1 MSRSITKNQIY
12 LINCRDDVAFFC
24 SKVLQNRAT
33 IHRVISIAQL
43 KKYRQGLI
51 IFDALDNSE
60 SRIFAEEAGSFFLPV
75 ISLISPALSLSAQI
89 MIRKISKKCFYFC
102 GTDFQRQEFANF
114 LESSL
119 EEDFFSRENY
129 GFCSPGFCESID
141 GFFSGISKEIQT
153 LRKGIKTVSRLDTPV
168 LLLGETGCGKT
179 TAARLIHKLSDR
191 KNAPYVPLSV
201 ADVVTSLSESTFFG
215 RTSGAYTDANSE
227 PGFLRRANHGVVF
240 FDEIGTAKD
249 TLQEKIL
256 TFIEDKTITPVGSTK
271 SIKLDIRIIFATNA
285 DLKKMVCE
293 GRFRSDLYY
302 RMDNHVLTIPSLRK
316 RKEDI
321 PYIVNHYLAKK
332 KTDKYLLPD
341 AMEKL
346 ISFSWPGNIRELH
359 HCLDRA
365 ILRSSGERIS
375 ADEID
380 FGLFD
385 QS

>member
-1 MSRSITKNQIY
+1 MSRSNTKNQIY
-12 LINCRDDVAFFC
+12 LINCRDEVALFC
-24 SKVLQNRAT
+24 SKVVQNRAT
-33 IHRVISIAQL
+33 IHKVSSIAYL
-43 KKYRQGLI
+43 KKARQGFI
-51 IFDALDNSE
+51 VFDALENSE
-60 SRIFAEEAGSFFLPV
+60 ASLFARMASSFFLPV
-75 ISLISPALSLSAQI
+75 VSLLAPSLNLSSQLLL
-89 MIRKISKKCFYFC
+89 RHVSKKCFYFC
-102 GTDFQRQEFANF
+102 GTDFQKREFADY
-114 LESSL
+114 LESAL
-119 EEDFFSRENY
+119 EEDFFTSEKYLFYN
-129 GFCSPGFCESID
+129 SDFCESID
-141 GFFSGISKEIQT
+141 GFFSGVSKEIQAF
-153 LRKGIKTVSRLDTPV
+153 RKGIKTVARLDTPV

-179 TAARLIHKLSDR
+179 TAAKLIHRLSDR

-215 RTSGAYTDANSE
+215 RTSGAYTDASAE

-240 FDEIGTAKD
+240 FDEIGTARD
-249 TLQEKIL
+249 VLQEKIL

-285 DLKKMVCE
+285 DLKRMVYE

-302 RMDNHVLTIPSLRK
+302 RMDNHVLTVPALRK

-321 PYIVNHYLAKK
+321 PYIVSHYLAKK
-332 KTDKYLLPD
+332 KSGKYLLPD

-365 ILRSSGERIS
+365 ILNSSGERIS

-385 QS
+385 